1 MISSLLS
8 LLLTQHLLLPLQ
20 LMGFSLPLGLLLLSL
35 GGEAYPLRRAAGWQP
50 PLWLVEA
57 FGRWLGLLQLLPLLL
72 SLALLTLRGFGEA
85 WPLGGLRLGASGEAF
100 GLSLNFSDLGFF
112 FALMA
117 QLVLV
122 LTDLNFRCSPL
133 EERSRE
139 QGPAF
144 GDDRRRHRAR
154 RNLLFGLCLGLLQLL
169 LLLFFYTDNLLVFF
183 GAFESSVLPIFLLMG
198 YFGKRSQKFR
208 AMAYLLFF
216 TLLSAVPLL
225 LLLLELYRRSGTVDY
240 GQLLFLQRS
249 GLLLTETELP
259 WAFMAFFLPFGVKMA
274 AFPLHG
280 WLPEAHVE
288 ASTEGSMLLSGVL
301 LKVGLYGLLRCCLE
315 LCGGATLGLAPYLL
329 TVALVGALLTSL
341 SAYRQLDLKKIIAY
355 SSVVHMNLS
364 LVGCF
369 CLSST
374 ALSAT
379 LFLNFGHAV
388 VSAGLFAAVGVLQ
401 DRTRTRN
408 LLELSGLDRVM
419 PLWSGALLLLLLANA
434 GMPGTVGFVG
444 EAGLLWGCFQ
454 HFMLVGFLALPTVG
468 IMGLRNLLLYTQLC
482 WGVAPAFLNPLRLPK
497 AGAPET
503 ETPEALL
510 LLRHW
515 DVTPGRDGLVLLLLA
530 TLSLLLGFWPQPLL
544 ELLEESSLLLSD
556 ATALESPT
564 GCFYLFRVRTFP
576 QPPPPLFPTLSPLF
590 TLPFTLFPQLRWGFG
605 HKSTQE
611 KS

>member
-1 MISSLLS
+1 
-8 LLLTQHLLLPLQ
+8 
-20 LMGFSLPLGLLLLSL
+20 
-35 GGEAYPLRRAAGWQP
+35 
-50 PLWLVEA
+50 
-57 FGRWLGLLQLLPLLL
+57 
-72 SLALLTLRGFGEA
+72 
-85 WPLGGLRLGASGEAF
+85 
-100 GLSLNFSDLGFF
+100 
-112 FALMA
+112 MA

-122 LTDLNFRCSPL
+122 LTELNFRCSSL

-139 QGPAF
+139 EPTEATAAA
-144 GDDRRRHRAR
+144 RRRHRAQR
-154 RNLLFGLCLGLLQLL
+154 LLLFGFCLGLLQLL
-169 LLLFFYTDNLLVFF
+169 LLLFFYSDNLLVFF
-183 GAFESSVLPIFLLMG
+183 GAFEASVLPIFLLMG

-208 AMAYLLFF
+208 AMGYLLFF

-240 GQLLFLQRS
+240 GQLLLLQQT
-249 GLLLTETELP
+249 GQLFTEAELP

-329 TVALVGALLTSL
+329 TAALVGALVTSL

-369 CLSST
+369 CLSAS

-401 DRTRTRN
+401 DRSRTRQ
-408 LLELSGLDRVM
+408 LLELSGLDRTM
-419 PLWSGALLLLLLANA
+419 PLWSAALLGLLLANA
-434 GMPGTVGFVG
+434 GMPGTVGFLG
-444 EAGLLWGCFQ
+444 EAGLLWGCLQ
-454 HFMLVGFLALPTVG
+454 HFLAVALLTLPAVGL
-468 IMGLRNLLLYTQLC
+468 MGLRNLLLYAQLC
-482 WGVAPAFLNPLRLPK
+482 WGVSPAFLNPLRLPT
-497 AGAPET
+497 AET
-503 ETPEALL
+503 GPSEGTPNPEALL

-515 DVTPGRDGLVLLLLA
+515 DVLPLRDGLVLLLLA
-530 TLSLLLGFWPQPLL
+530 GLSLLLGLWPQPLL
-544 ELLEESSLLLSD
+544 GLLEEAALLLP
-556 ATALESPT
+556 SPE
-564 GCFYLFRVRTFP
+564 VV
-576 QPPPPLFPTLSPLF
+576 
-590 TLPFTLFPQLRWGFG
+590 
-605 HKSTQE
+605 
-611 KS
+611 

>member
-1 MISSLLS
+1 MLHRLLE
-8 LLLTQHLLLPLQ
+8 LLLTMHLLLPL
-20 LMGFSLPLGLLLLSL
+20 LLAGFSLLLGLPLLGLASGTIPRWWL
-35 GGEAYPLRRAAGWQP
+35 PEWRPT
-50 PLWLVEA
+50 LWLLEA

-72 SLALLTLRGFGEA
+72 SLLLLGLRGFGEA
-85 WPLGGLRLGASGEAF
+85 WPLGGLRLGVTGEAF
-100 GLSLNFSDLGFF
+100 GLTLNFSDLGFF

-122 LTDLNFRCSPL
+122 LTELNFRCSPL

-139 QGPAF
+139 KSEPSATALR
-144 GDDRRRHRAR
+144 RRRHRAQR
-154 RNLLFGLCLGLLQLL
+154 SLLFGLCLGLLQLL

-225 LLLLELYRRSGTVDY
+225 LLLLELYQRSGSVDY
-240 GQLLFLQRS
+240 GQLLFLQQS
-249 GLLLTETELP
+249 GRLLAEGELP
-259 WAFMAFFLPFGVKMA
+259 WAFLAFFLPFGVKMA

-329 TVALVGALLTSL
+329 TAAVVGALITSL

-374 ALSAT
+374 ALGAT

-401 DRTRTRN
+401 DRSRTRN
-408 LLELSGLDRVM
+408 LLELSGLDRAM

-454 HFMLVGFLALPTVG
+454 HFLSVGFLALPAVG
-468 IMGLRNLLLYTQLC
+468 LMGLRNLLLYAQIC
-482 WGVAPAFLNPLRLPK
+482 WGVAPAFLNPLQLPPV
-497 AGAPET
+497 APAAAT
-503 ETPEALL
+503 TEALL

-515 DVTPGRDGLVLLLLA
+515 DVVPLRDGLVLLMLA
-530 TLSLLLGFWPQPLL
+530 ILSLLLGFWPQPLL
-544 ELLEESSLLLSD
+544 GLLEEGTLLLPE
-556 ATALESPT
+556 AA
-564 GCFYLFRVRTFP
+564 
-576 QPPPPLFPTLSPLF
+576 
-590 TLPFTLFPQLRWGFG
+590 
-605 HKSTQE
+605 
-611 KS
+611 

>member
-1 MISSLLS
+1 MLRSLLE
-8 LLLTQHLLLPLQ
+8 LLLPLHLLLPL
-20 LMGFSLPLGLLLLSL
+20 LLAGFSLLLGLPLLALAS
-35 GGEAYPLRRAAGWQP
+35 GTAPQLRSADWRP
-50 PLWLVEA
+50 PLWLLEA

-72 SLALLTLRGFGEA
+72 SLLLLSLRGFGEA
-85 WPLGGLRLGASGEAF
+85 WPLGGLRLGVTGEAF
-100 GLSLNFSDLGFF
+100 GLTLNFNDLGFF

-122 LTDLNFRCSPL
+122 LTELNFRCSPL

-139 QGPAF
+139 EPETAALESP
-144 GDDRRRHRAR
+144 RRRHRAQR
-154 RNLLFGLCLGLLQLL
+154 SLLFGLCLGLLQLL

-225 LLLLELYRRSGTVDY
+225 LLLLELYQRSGSVDY
-240 GQLLFLQRS
+240 GQLLFLQQS
-249 GLLLTETELP
+249 GRLLTEGELP
-259 WAFMAFFLPFGVKMA
+259 WAFLAFFLPFGVKMA

-329 TVALVGALLTSL
+329 TAAVVGALVTSL

-374 ALSAT
+374 ALEAT

-401 DRTRTRN
+401 DRSRTRN
-408 LLELSGLDRVM
+408 LLELSGLDRAM

-454 HFMLVGFLALPTVG
+454 HFLSVGFLALPAVG
-468 IMGLRNLLLYTQLC
+468 LMGLRNLLLYAQIC
-482 WGVAPAFLNPLRLPK
+482 WGVTPAFLNPLRLPPV
-497 AGAPET
+497 APASAAET
-503 ETPEALL
+503 LL

-515 DVTPGRDGLVLLLLA
+515 DVVPLRDGMVLLMLA
-530 TLSLLLGFWPQPLL
+530 ALSLLLGFWPQPLL
-544 ELLEESSLLLSD
+544 GLLEEGTLLLPE
-556 ATALESPT
+556 AA
-564 GCFYLFRVRTFP
+564 
-576 QPPPPLFPTLSPLF
+576 
-590 TLPFTLFPQLRWGFG
+590 
-605 HKSTQE
+605 
-611 KS
+611 